1 MARGATRNPPS
12 PPMSEALSYLL
23 LAQALPLLPSSHSDT
38 GGKGAPLPLS
48 LRAVTEEFAMDSYQN
63 LLFAFARFHEVTGR
77 WPAKVT
83 VVGYGMKRRR

>member
-1 MARGATRNPPS
+1 M
-12 PPMSEALSYLL
+12 
-23 LAQALPLLPSSHSDT
+23 
-38 GGKGAPLPLS
+38 S